1 MFDGDYAK
9 AAKWMNTFYPN
20 APQEYVQITG
30 FASDMVNT
38 ENKIGIIKKSIEEF
52 LVK

>member
-1 MFDGDYAK
+1 MK
-9 AAKWMNTFYPN
+9 TTFYPN

-52 LVK
+52 LKA